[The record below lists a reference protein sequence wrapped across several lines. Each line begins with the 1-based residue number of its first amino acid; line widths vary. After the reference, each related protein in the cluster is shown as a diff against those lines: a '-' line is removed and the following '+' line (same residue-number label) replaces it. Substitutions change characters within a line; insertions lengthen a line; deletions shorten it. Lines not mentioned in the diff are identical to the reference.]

1 MSTLNAKPLDQET
14 LTSILEL
21 LNQAEAILIGAGAGL
36 SAAAGINYLDQDK
49 FAQIFPG
56 WVKKGFTA
64 QYELMGYPYWT
75 QLEQWGYYKAHLEYV
90 YFGQGENQLYQ
101 QLHRVVADKDYFVM
115 TSNVDGLFYKNGF
128 DKNRFYSPQGDYG
141 KIQCTTPCSQQVWDI
156 RPFLDQM
163 EDFYDTNEQV
173 LTDEIAIPR
182 CPNCG
187 GEMFIHARV
196 DGSFI
201 DFVHEPERLRIMD
214 WLNLVSDKKL
224 LLLDLGTGF
233 NTPTV
238 IRIPMEQITLSVPN
252 ANLIRVNLDHAEVPA
267 KLATK
272 AIGIEADLKKFIEAL
287 KAN

>member
-1 MSTLNAKPLDQET
+1 MSTVNAKVLDQET
-14 LTSILEL
+14 ISSVLAL
-21 LNQAEAILIGAGAGL
+21 LSQTDAILIGAGAGL
-36 SAAAGINYLDQDK
+36 SAAAGLNYLDQDQ

-64 QYELMGYPYWT
+64 QYQLMGYPYWT
-75 QLEQWGYYKAHLEYV
+75 QLELWGYYKTHLEYV
-90 YFGQGENQLYQ
+90 YFGQGDNQLYR
-101 QLHRVVADKDYFVM
+101 QLRRIVADKDYFVM

-128 DKNRFYSPQGDYG
+128 DKNRLYSPQGDYG
-141 KIQCTTPCSQQVWDI
+141 KIQCTKPCSQQVWDI

-163 EDFYDTNEQV
+163 ESYYDANEQV
-173 LTDEIAIPR
+173 LTDETAIPR

-187 GEMFIHARV
+187 AEMFIHARI

-201 DFVHEPERLRIMD
+201 DSIHEPERIRLIN
-214 WLNLVSDKKL
+214 WLDQVADKKL
-224 LLLDLGTGF
+224 LLLDLGSGF

-238 IRIPMEQITLSVPN
+238 IRLPMEQITQSLPD

-272 AIGIEADLKKFIEAL
+272 AMGIEADLKEFLEAIEEG
-287 KAN
+287 

>member
-1 MSTLNAKPLDQET
+1 MSALNAKALDQNT
-14 LTSILEL
+14 LTSIPAL
-21 LNQAEAILIGAGAGL
+21 LNQADAILIGAGAGL

-49 FAQIFPG
+49 FAQVFPG

-64 QYELMGYPYWT
+64 QYQLMGYPHWT

-90 YFGQGENQLYQ
+90 YFGQDDNQLYR
-101 QLHRVVADKDYFVM
+101 QLRRAVADKDYFVM

-141 KIQCTTPCSQQVWDI
+141 KIQCTTPCSDQVWDI

-163 EDFYDTNEQV
+163 EAYYDADEQV

-187 GEMFIHARV
+187 GEMFIHARI

-201 DFVHEPERLRIMD
+201 DSVHEPERIKLID
-214 WLNLVSDKKL
+214 WLNQVADKQL
-224 LLLDLGTGF
+224 LLLDLGSGF

-238 IRIPMEQITLSVPN
+238 IRMPMEQITMSLPN

-272 AIGIEADLKKFIEAL
+272 AIGIEADLNEFIEVLTAS
-287 KAN
+287 